1 MKKLLLYCGLMLLIG
16 SCAALQKALLKEPTV
31 EYRSVLVQ
39 GLNFDSVNLLL
50 EFAVTNPNALDL
62 NASAYRWNVSIGEK
76 QFVSGASQSPL
87 SVAGKS
93 TSVVQIPITI
103 GFKDL
108 FAAFGDLSAND
119 SVPYQ
124 VSLNTDLEIP
134 VMGTRSIPVTSKGY
148 IPVPKLPTFRIDDFE
163 LTKFSLAGS
172 VVTLKLRVANPN
184 YFALTYSNAT
194 YALNVNGE
202 EWLNSRLNRSIELM
216 PKSDVVISIPI
227 DVNLQRWGTTVY
239 RILTRGEE
247 FDYALSGKGDLNVG
261 LPDFPDLLA
270 IPFNVSGKQRIEQP

>member
-1 MKKLLLYCGLMLLIG
+1 MKHILLYTGLVLVIG
-16 SCAALQKALLKEPTV
+16 SCATLQKALLKEPTV
-31 EYRSVLVQ
+31 EYRSVQVQ
-39 GLNFDSVNLLL
+39 SLDFNSVTVLMD
-50 EFAVTNPNALDL
+50 FAVSNPNALDL

-76 QFVSGASQSPL
+76 EFVSGASQAPL

-124 VSLNTDLEIP
+124 VKLNTDLEIP
-134 VMGTRSIPVTSKGY
+134 VLGTRSIPVTSKGY

-184 YFALTYSNAT
+184 YFALTYSNAS
-194 YALNVNGE
+194 YALKVNGE

-216 PKSDVVISIPI
+216 PKSDVVLSIPI

-247 FDYALSGKGDLNVG
+247 FEYALNGKGDLNVG
-261 LPDFPDLLA
+261 LPDFPNLLA
-270 IPFNVSGKQRIEQP
+270 VPFNVSGKHKIDQP